1 MNLNLHLPERKGL
14 ALEKLDDRSER
25 GEFPAFDVN
34 LQVRARRPLRRK
46 VMIRAIERAPSR
58 YL

>member
-14 ALEKLDDRSER
+14 ALERLDDRSER
-25 GEFPAFDVN
+25 GDFPAFDVD
-34 LQVRARRPLRRK
+34 LRARRSLRRK
-46 VMIRAIERAPSR
+46 IMMGAIEKVPSR